1 MIKIINPNPT
11 AKLFLKYSGRRVNFM
26 YQDPTLQTVYLR
38 YNKQAILLTNQYLEK
53 FDLLMEQIF
62 I

>member
-1 MIKIINPNPT
+1 
-11 AKLFLKYSGRRVNFM
+11 M